1 VSARHGNPEG
11 RMNLALHLLGI
22 DPPANPVSLVP
33 QHAPATRNPI
43 TQADVLSAIREC
55 PSTAAE
61 IAAEYGASTKTVGN
75 HIARLHEAGRVVPV
89 GTARAS
95 NRPARIWEAA

>member
-1 VSARHGNPEG
+1 
-11 RMNLALHLLGI
+11 MNLALHLLGI

-75 HIARLHEAGRVVPV
+75 HIARLHAARLVMPV
-89 GTARAS
+89 GMAEAW
-95 NRPARIWEAA
+95 NRPARIWGPA